1 MITDKRLQELIDMYE
16 WYVSNVDV
24 RTAEFKEFEATLST
38 LKELQQLRKKEDG
51 YALLLKSTNY
61 DLKRQTEYSDKLRKQ
76 NKLLIEDGDNLAE
89 LVRPMSHNYCED
101 SWYSCPKAED
111 GCADDREGDECNCG
125 ADRWNKQIE
134 PVLDQHKELKAQI
147 ETKV

>member
-1 MITDKRLQELIDMYE
+1 MNDKLSDERLEELIVMYE

-76 NKLLIEDGDNLAE
+76 NKLLIEDSKDIFSLIDD
-89 LVRPMSHNYCED
+89 ED
-101 SWYSCPKAED
+101 SEIPIVIHIMKMHNRLMESIEAE
-111 GCADDREGDECNCG
+111 
-125 ADRWNKQIE
+125 
-134 PVLDQHKELKAQI
+134 V
-147 ETKV
+147 

>member
-1 MITDKRLQELIDMYE
+1 MNKVSFEELKASVKEGGKMLRVSDERLEELIVMYE

-76 NKLLIEDGDNLAE
+76 NKLLIEDSKDIFSLIDD
-89 LVRPMSHNYCED
+89 ED
-101 SWYSCPKAED
+101 SEIPIVIHIMKMHN
-111 GCADDREGDECNCG
+111 R
-125 ADRWNKQIE
+125 
-134 PVLDQHKELKAQI
+134 LMAQI
-147 ETKV
+147 EAEV

>member
-1 MITDKRLQELIDMYE
+1 MNKVSFEELKSSVKEGGKMLRISDERLEELIVMYE

-61 DLKRQTEYSDKLRKQ
+61 DLKRQTEYSDKLAEQ
-76 NKLLIEDGDNLAE
+76 NKLLIEDGERLAVFAKE
-89 LVRPMSHNYCED
+89 MFSYLTED
-101 SWYSCPKAED
+101 DEEWD
-111 GCADDREGDECNCG
+111 ADFQL
-125 ADRWNKQIE
+125 A
-134 PVLDQHKELKAQI
+134 LDQHKELMERI
-147 ETKV
+147 EAKV